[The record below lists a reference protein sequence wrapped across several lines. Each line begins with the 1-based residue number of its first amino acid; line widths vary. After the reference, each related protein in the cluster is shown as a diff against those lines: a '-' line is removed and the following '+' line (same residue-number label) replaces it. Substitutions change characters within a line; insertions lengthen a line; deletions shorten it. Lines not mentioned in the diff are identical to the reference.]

1 MSTDGGGWTLL
12 MRMANDTGLAYGS
25 TYWTAGTTLNST
37 SFDAVSNT
45 NAVFD
50 SYVNMPLST
59 VR

>member
-12 MRMANDTGLAYGS
+12 MRFANDTGLAYGAS
-25 TYWTAGTTLNST
+25 HWTAGTTLNPASL
-37 SFDAVSNT
+37 DAVSNT

-50 SYVNMPLST
+50 TYVNMPLST